1 MNLRRGFLTM
11 ALSLSGLLL
20 LIGGITW
27 AALSA
32 FNRSTELERLRQS
45 SLALMSETRHEV
57 DLLGRLVHSFVST
70 AEPRY
75 LHYYY
80 DILAIRE
87 GSKARPE
94 NLSPAYWDNVIAGT
108 KPYTLPA
115 GNQAITLLELTQQL
129 KFDNHEQ
136 AIVSRILLLTEGM
149 KQIEQVAFAAT
160 QGLYDPSKAEFVSET
175 SPQHEFANKLLHQ
188 ADYLTLRAD
197 LAIAVE
203 ELSSQVDAR
212 TQSSLAHATQ
222 LLEKWITASLVML
235 VLTVLWLIYGYFYL
249 RRNLLKPLTALH
261 RTATALAG
269 KSYDERVGHIRG
281 VDEVITLATTIDGM
295 AAAIEADIG
304 QREIT
309 QRELSE
315 ARARAEVAT
324 EAKSIF
330 LANMSHEIRT
340 PMNAILGMA
349 YLALKSGLP
358 ARQHEQVNKIH
369 NAAKSL
375 LCILNDI
382 LDFSKIEAGKIRLEN
397 IPFELEEVV
406 RNALSMIQEQAGA
419 KHLELILNYRVI
431 HGKARYLGDALRLGQ
446 ILINLLSN
454 AVKFTSHGHVA
465 LDIEEIATGDELTTL
480 RFAIQ
485 DTGIGMTPEQVER
498 LFQEFSQ
505 GDGST
510 TRKYGGTGLG
520 LSISKRLIEAMDGKI
535 LVESE
540 VDRGSCFTFTLA
552 FRRLS
557 EPDTV
562 QSHPLL
568 QRALVVDDHPL
579 SRENMARLLQQLG
592 CTVVDKAADGK
603 EALDKLQCAQRLGQ
617 AYDLLLLDWLMPGLS
632 GRETLNELHRQNIP
646 LPTRSIVVSAQDPS
660 LLRDE
665 VAGLGVFEVLQK
677 PLLPEMLSTRSVPR
691 LISSPAEV
699 PLAAPAKP
707 LAGMRILVVDDDE
720 INRHIANELLRDW
733 GADVVLDV
741 DGSAAVARLL
751 AQPAGH
757 FDLVLMDLEMPR
769 MNGHAATQ
777 RLRAD
782 ARFATLPILAMT
794 AYAVGR
800 DLDQALREGMN
811 GHIPKP
817 FDPDKLLAILA
828 SYAPVNIAVEIPAP
842 VTNDGPQSIKLPPSI
857 LALRELDILALSR
870 RFHGKDEFLVRMFQR
885 FAVEF
890 SEFSTSLRNS
900 IARRDTESA
909 TRQAHSLK
917 GIAGTLGML
926 RLQKLA
932 LEAESSLRQTG
943 EISAVQESELGL
955 ELAQIIIAINQIDST
970 AKTTAETF
978 DPQETQSMLL
988 LLRQHLSEA
997 DGETE
1002 ALWTNHKARFAGI
1015 FSPSEMARIERA
1027 ISNWN
1032 FDEALAALS
1041 LSTPRNEAN
1050 S

>member
-20 LIGGITW
+20 LIGSITW
-27 AALSA
+27 AALNA

-94 NLSPAYWDNVIAGT
+94 NLSAAYWDNVIAGT
-108 KPYTLPA
+108 KPYALPA
-115 GNQAITLLELTQQL
+115 GSQAITLLELTQQL
-129 KFDNHEQ
+129 KFDDREQ
-136 AIVSRILLLTEGM
+136 AIVNRILLLTESM

-175 SPQHEFANKLLHQ
+175 APQHEFANKLLHQ

-203 ELSSQVDAR
+203 ELTSQVDAR
-212 TQSSLAHATQ
+212 TQNSLAHATQ
-222 LLEKWITASLVML
+222 LLENWITASLVML

-269 KSYDERVGHIRG
+269 KSYGERVGRIRG
-281 VDEVITLATTIDGM
+281 VDEVKTLATTIDGM

-358 ARQHEQVNKIH
+358 VRQHEQVNKIH

-406 RNALSMIQEQAGA
+406 RNALSMIQEPAGA
-419 KHLELILNYRVI
+419 KHIELILNYRVI
-431 HGKARYLGDALRLGQ
+431 HGKARYMGDALRLGQ

-465 LDIEEIATGDELTTL
+465 LDIEEIATSDELTAL
-480 RFAIQ
+480 HFAIQ
-485 DTGIGMTPEQVER
+485 DTGIGMTPDQVER

-535 LVESE
+535 SVKSE

-562 QSHPLL
+562 QSPPLL
-568 QRALVVDDHPL
+568 QHALVVDDHPL

-592 CTVVDKAADGK
+592 CTVDKAADGK
-603 EALDKLQCAQRLGQ
+603 EALDKLQRAQHLGQ

-741 DGSAAVARLL
+741 DGSAAVARLF

-800 DLDQALREGMN
+800 DLDQALRGGMN

-817 FDPDKLLAILA
+817 FDPDKLLAILT
-828 SYAPVNIAVEIPAP
+828 SYAPAHIPLETPAP
-842 VTNDGPQSIKLPPSI
+842 VTNEVVQSIKLPPSI
-857 LALRELDILALSR
+857 LSLRELDTLALSR
-870 RFHGKDEFLVRMFQR
+870 RFQGKDEFLVRMFQR

-890 SEFSTSLRNS
+890 AEFSTSLRNS
-900 IARRDTESA
+900 IASGDKESA

-926 RLQKLA
+926 HLQKLA

-943 EISAVQESELGL
+943 EIGAVQESELGL
-955 ELAQIIIAINQIDST
+955 ELAQTIIAINQIESV

-978 DPQETQSMLL
+978 DPEETRSMLL

-1002 ALWTNHKARFAGI
+1002 ALWTNHKARFSGI